1 MNDRFTTH
9 AGGLTAPAS
18 HAFVASPHDS
28 TELSE
33 VTRALYV
40 GGAGN
45 LSLVMQ
51 SGATVTLAG
60 VAGGTLLPLRVRQ
73 VRATGTTATS
83 LVGLV

>member
-40 GGAGN
+40 GGAAICRWSCN
-45 LSLVMQ
+45 
-51 SGATVTLAG
+51 
-60 VAGGTLLPLRVRQ
+60 
-73 VRATGTTATS
+73 RARP
-83 LVGLV
+83 